1 LSQGRT
7 EAKHGSISVNV
18 SVIVSFMVA
27 ENSPYAY
34 FPFKNATVKF
44 ITEGLV
50 KMLHICISF
59 SYLSMLNTFLVG
71 CRIWVAE
78 KNVKG
83 WEDNSVGWVDGS
95 VVKILTSKA
104 IGREFGSL
112 EPS

>member
-1 LSQGRT
+1 
-7 EAKHGSISVNV
+7 
-18 SVIVSFMVA
+18 MVA